1 MHVQRFDVLSQSIL
15 KSLLFMLE
23 LKVTVTLRLRYLIAL
38 VTKCLFYVT
47 LYERDSSREKGHH
60 SLEQNENRHGI
71 QTLSK
76 GFSFSLL
83 LLHIKNK

>member
-1 MHVQRFDVLSQSIL
+1 MS
-15 KSLLFMLE
+15 KA
-23 LKVTVTLRLRYLIAL
+23 LRLRYLIAL
-38 VTKCLFYVT
+38 HYKVPFLRNTT
-47 LYERDSSREKGHH
+47 YERDSARKKGHH

-83 LLHIKNK
+83 LLHIKKYTKISSLKKKF